1 MRSSIFDILVKYWD
15 EFPAC
20 TSVLFSRLISLGNV
34 ITAHVLIKPATDTH
48 YDYYNAK

>member
-20 TSVLFSRLISLGNV
+20 TSVLFSILISLEIV
-34 ITAHVLIKPATDTH
+34 IAAYVLIKPTTDTN
-48 YDYYNAK
+48 YDYYNPK